1 MIGIIANYKEIVNTP
16 ERRQVL
22 TSITDGQLLVQLSS
36 LPVTLAMP
44 SMARV
49 TGTDL
54 ETAGT
59 NIFNTV
65 NKAVVMS
72 GLPTEHRGFA
82 SRMLKTTPD
91 LGHAAGTT
99 ISSIILAMVLPVG
112 VASVVANEDQSFY
125 AKGFQTAS
133 FGVVGIMI
141 TGAIIAAF
149 HQAYGPAEDRS
160 RGQATFAATD
170 D

>member
-1 MIGIIANYKEIVNTP
+1 MIGIIANYKEIFNTP

-22 TSITDGQLLVQLSS
+22 TSITAGQLLVQLSS
-36 LPVTLAMP
+36 LPVTLAML

-49 TGTDL
+49 TGTV

-82 SRMLKTTPD
+82 SRMLETTRD
-91 LGHAAGTT
+91 LGHAAGAP
-99 ISSIILAMVLPVG
+99 ISSVILAMVLPVG
-112 VASVVANEDQSFY
+112 VAFMVANEDQSFY

-133 FGVVGIMI
+133 LGVVGIMI

-160 RGQATFAATD
+160 RGQATLAATHD
-170 D
+170 

>member
-1 MIGIIANYKEIVNTP
+1 VIGIIANYKEIVNTP
-16 ERRQVL
+16 GRRQVL

-49 TGTDL
+49 TGRL

-59 NIFNTV
+59 YIFNTV

-82 SRMLKTTPD
+82 SRMLETTRD

-160 RGQATFAATD
+160 RGQATLAATD

>member
-49 TGTDL
+49 TGRL

-82 SRMLKTTPD
+82 SRMLETTRD

-160 RGQATFAATD
+160 RGQATLAATD